1 MGDARFEDGDQAPLR
16 LRAETAEDLT
26 ILSALLQDAVLPT
39 SEISW
44 TPRKLRFAVLVNRF
58 RWEDKPAAQS
68 QRRPFE
74 RVRSMLVVDGALKVA
89 ASGVDPKDKELIL
102 SVLSVAFDPG
112 DDGGGRLRLVL
123 AGDGEIGIDVE
134 CLDLTLTDVTR
145 PYAAPSGRAPE
156 HD

>member
-16 LRAETAEDLT
+16 LKAETAEDLT

-112 DDGGGRLRLVL
+112 EDGGGRLRLVL